1 MSDCKI
7 NVILDLDNTIINAIE
22 MRNKII
28 LPNDTGMNFK
38 DMIPIYRVY
47 ARPGL
52 EKFLDFL
59 FDNFNV
65 SVFTAADKDYALF
78 IVDNFIYTKPDRK
91 LKVFFYRYHVDKSH
105 KEYSGVKDLR
115 ILWDMFKVD
124 GFYPC
129 NTIIIDDLDLV
140 AKTNPNN
147 VLPVKAFNILNDED
161 GENPT
166 YNPEASKDDV
176 LIDVQK
182 KLQYLKNNYERS
194 VCSFY
199 GFMNKKDLNS
209 PLLKNNF

>member
-22 MRNKII
+22 MSQKINVPSQTN
-28 LPNDTGMNFK
+28 LEYR
-38 DMIPIYRVY
+38 DMVPLFRVY
-47 ARPGL
+47 ARPHL
-52 EKFLDFL
+52 QEFLDFL

-78 IVDNFIYTKPDRK
+78 IIENFIYANRPDRK

-105 KEYSGVKDLR
+105 KEYGGVKDLR

-129 NTIIIDDLDLV
+129 NTIIIDDLDMV
-140 AKTNPNN
+140 AKTNPYN
-147 VLPVKAFNILNDED
+147 VLPVKAFYVINDED
-161 GENPT
+161 EDKPF
-166 YNPEASKDDV
+166 YNQDASKDDT
-176 LIDVQK
+176 LIQVQY
-182 KLQYLKNNYERS
+182 KLQAIKENYDRS

-199 GFMNKKDLNS
+199 GFMTKKDSKS
-209 PLLKNNF
+209 PLLQY